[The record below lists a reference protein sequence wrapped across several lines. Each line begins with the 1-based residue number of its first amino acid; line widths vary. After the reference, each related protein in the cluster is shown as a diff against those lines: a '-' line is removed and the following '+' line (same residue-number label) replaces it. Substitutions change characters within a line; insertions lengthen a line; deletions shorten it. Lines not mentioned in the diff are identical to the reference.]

1 MRGTAL
7 HNHTHSASMMSS
19 VGETAKAIGQLARD
33 ICGDPDLASTGRCIL
48 EHLSR
53 RACVPQG
60 SLWLSD
66 QDQACYRR
74 LTYLALDASSQR
86 ECVLAADHPLPTIL
100 GRRRRFAHLADEEAC
115 EALRLVDAAVGLPF
129 MSRNQLL
136 GFCTLGPAS
145 APARWDEA
153 TAAVM
158 EALADVACNA
168 LEHQRREE
176 ELRRSSALLRRTDR
190 LRSLEIMAGGFAHEI
205 RNPLTSIKTFVQ
217 LAPQRQHD
225 PVFIPEFSRVAI
237 EDVHEIER
245 LLHDI
250 LDYAR
255 YMSPHPTEEDLNEV
269 VASCM
274 CFVSAKASSRGI
286 QLRTELDPAL
296 PPLSL
301 DRQQIKQV
309 LMNLLLNALDA
320 TPDSGGEICVRTRVT
335 ARPDGSSRVEL
346 RVEDHGRGI
355 PPDQLEHIFD
365 PFFTTKHSNSESEGS
380 GLGLTIAHQIVREH
394 HGELCVE
401 SHVGTGSTF
410 TVYLPAIGKHTT
422 ASAPRE

>member
-1 MRGTAL
+1 M
-7 HNHTHSASMMSS
+7 HNHTLSASMISS
-19 VGETAKAIGQLARD
+19 VAATARAVGQLARD
-33 ICGDPDLASTGRCIL
+33 VCGEADLPSACRRIL
-48 EHLSR
+48 EHLTLHAGASN
-53 RACVPQG
+53 G
-60 SLWLSD
+60 SLWLLD
-66 QDQACYRR
+66 QDHACFRR
-74 LTYLALDASSQR
+74 IAAVAPAALPQDDS
-86 ECVLAADHPLPTIL
+86 LPAADHPLSTLLNHRRVAVHLTDPEA
-100 GRRRRFAHLADEEAC
+100 GR
-115 EALRLVDAAVGLPF
+115 ALRLADAAIALPF
-129 MSRNQLL
+129 LNRKELF
-136 GFCTLGPAS
+136 GFCTLGRPS
-145 APARWDEA
+145 DPIRWDED
-153 TAAVM
+153 TAAIM
-158 EALADVACNA
+158 HALADVAASA

-286 QLRTELDPAL
+286 QLRTELDPKL
-296 PPLSL
+296 PLLSL

-320 TPDSGGEICVRTRVT
+320 TPDSGGEICVRTRMGMN
-335 ARPDGSSRVEL
+335 PDGSSCVEL

-355 PPDQLEHIFD
+355 PADQIEHIFD

-394 HGELCVE
+394 HGVLGVE

-410 TVYLPAIGKHTT
+410 TVCLPTLRTHTT
-422 ASAPRE
+422 APAPRE